1 MRPQTVNASY
11 NPLANQLTFPAAIL
25 QPPFFDPNAG
35 DALNY
40 GGIGAVIGHEMTHGY
55 DDQGAKF
62 GPGGNM
68 ENWWTDADAAG
79 FKSRT
84 GKLVA
89 QFATYK
95 TEAGRNLNGTHTLG
109 ENIADLGGLATAFD
123 AMKTAT
129 AGKTDPLTNGLTRNH
144 PLFLTWAP
152 VVRPHSTPKTH
163 QQR

>member
-89 QFATYK
+89 QFDNYK
-95 TEAGRNLNGTHTLG
+95 TEDGRNLNGTHTLG
-109 ENIADLGGLATAFD
+109 ENIADLGGLATAFRSEEHTSELQSLMRISY
-123 AMKTAT
+123 AVFCLKKKKQTKTTKA
-129 AGKTDPLTNGLTRNH
+129 A
-144 PLFLTWAP
+144 
-152 VVRPHSTPKTH
+152 
-163 QQR
+163 

>member
-25 QPPFFDPNAG
+25 RPPFFDPNAG

-68 ENWWTDADAAG
+68 ENGMTAADAAG

-84 GKLVA
+84 GKLDV
-89 QFATYK
+89 QFDTSQ
-95 TEAGRNLNGTHTLG
+95 TEAGRNHHGTHTLG
-109 ENIADLGGLATAFD
+109 TPEGRRGGT
-123 AMKTAT
+123 
-129 AGKTDPLTNGLTRNH
+129 
-144 PLFLTWAP
+144 
-152 VVRPHSTPKTH
+152 
-163 QQR
+163 